1 MADPVTDR
9 SKAGKAGG
17 GGDRKAATVTPTIG
31 ADGERLIVSLD
42 PRSAIGVG
50 VGVLGLF
57 LVFALGRS
65 SASALTLIGVGVL
78 LAFALEPLVKAV
90 QRRLHCSRVIGVAVV
105 GAVVLMVFSVLVFVM
120 GPPALKQA
128 QRFGSELPKTVRD
141 LYTLPIVGPK
151 LEKADAATKV
161 QDWAKALPGQL
172 DGTTVSRTARTV
184 ATGATNGFTVV
195 LVAFAVLLDGEV
207 LVRRFRQVIPLRFR
221 DRADD
226 MGRVFYRVV
235 GTYFAGSVLVACIGG
250 TYTMS
255 VGLALGVPLAPIA
268 GLWYA
273 MVSLIPQVGGF
284 LGVSFFTILALSQG
298 VFVGILGL
306 AFLLLYMNLENYVI
320 TPAIVGQSVN
330 LAPPTTMIAALIG
343 GAALGVP
350 GALAATPL
358 CGTVKALYLEYRF
371 GEDIDYGRKRGGLLR
386 RLKLP
391 AFAKKLLHRT

>member
-1 MADPVTDR
+1 MADQANDRTHPGEGRSADPGRGTD
-9 SKAGKAGG
+9 S
-17 GGDRKAATVTPTIG
+17 G
-31 ADGERLIVSLD
+31 ADEQLIVSLD
-42 PRSAIGVG
+42 PRSVAGVL

-57 LVFALGRS
+57 VVFGLARTSVGAITLV
-65 SASALTLIGVGVL
+65 GVGVL

-90 QRRLHCSRVIGVAVV
+90 QRRLHCPRVIGVAVV
-105 GAVVLMVFSVLVFVM
+105 GSLVMAAFSALVFVM
-120 GPPALKQA
+120 GPPALNQA
-128 QRFGSELPKTVRD
+128 EKFGSELPKTVRD
-141 LYTLPIVGPK
+141 LYTLPVVGPR
-151 LEKADAATKV
+151 LERADAATKV
-161 QDWAKALPGQL
+161 QDWAKSLPGQL
-172 DGTTVSRTARTV
+172 DGDTVSRTARSV
-184 ATGATNGFTVV
+184 VDGAVNGFTAV

-207 LVRRFRQVIPLRFR
+207 LVRRGRLLVPARYR

-235 GTYFAGSVLVACIGG
+235 GTYFAGSVLVALIGG
-250 TYTMS
+250 TYVTS

-268 GLWYA
+268 GIWYA

-284 LGVSFFTILALSQG
+284 LGTSFFTILALSQG
-298 VFVGILGL
+298 VVIGIIGL
-306 AFLLLYMNLENYVI
+306 ALLLLYMNIENYGI

-371 GEDIDYGRKRGGLLR
+371 GESVDYGRKSGGLLSKI
-386 RLKLP
+386 KLP
-391 AFAKKLLHRT
+391 GAVKRLLHRS